1 MKEQKKDVMN
11 KLGLFLA
18 VDIRT
23 RLKNYCG
30 CWGRIWEHDIE
41 VALGRLYHFQKEDIP
56 FVINCLIAL
65 GKIEYKL
72 TDRRHRLFV
81 VK

>member
-1 MKEQKKDVMN
+1 MKEREVMH

-23 RLKNYCG
+23 RLKDYCG
-30 CWGRIWEHDIE
+30 CFGRIWEHDIE

-56 FVINCLIAL
+56 FVIDCLISL

-72 TDRRHRLFV
+72 TDRRHRLFI